1 MNLCDAY
8 VTKVIGE
15 PVLKY
20 GKWFLEVEYL
30 SWSITPEKTELM
42 FSSLEEAQE
51 VEEGFWF
58 LA

>member
-1 MNLCDAY
+1 MNLYDAY

-15 PVLKY
+15 PVFKY

-30 SWSITPEKTELM
+30 SWSITSEKTELM
-42 FSSLEEAQE
+42 SSSLEEAQE

>member
-1 MNLCDAY
+1 MNFCDAY
-8 VTKVIGE
+8 VTKIIGE

-30 SWSITPEKTELM
+30 SWGLTSEKTELM

>member
-1 MNLCDAY
+1 MNFCDTY
-8 VTKVIGE
+8 VTKIIGE

-30 SWSITPEKTELM
+30 SWSITPEETELM